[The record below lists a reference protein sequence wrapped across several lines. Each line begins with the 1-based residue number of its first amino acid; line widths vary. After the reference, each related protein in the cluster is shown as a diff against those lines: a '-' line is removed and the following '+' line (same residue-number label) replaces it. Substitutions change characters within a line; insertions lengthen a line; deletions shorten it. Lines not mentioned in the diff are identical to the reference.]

1 METRR
6 MVWILI
12 VQARKDNKLGKEVAG
27 KVDTSGY
34 TLEAKPTYLVDKS
47 KVMKER
53 KWKNQA
59 WLLWFPAGGS

>member
-34 TLEAKPTYLVDKS
+34 TI
-47 KVMKER
+47 
-53 KWKNQA
+53 
-59 WLLWFPAGGS
+59 GGKAYISC

>member
-1 METRR
+1 

-27 KVDTSGY
+27 KVDASGY
-34 TLEAKPTYLVDKS
+34 TLEAEPTYLVDKS

-59 WLLWFPAGGS
+59 WLLWFPADRS